1 MANKILNALNL
12 SQHTTNLVFGNF
24 QFLLFLGFLIIIYI
38 ANAHYSEKGVR
49 RIQSLQKQMKELKWE
64 YTAIKSETMYK
75 SMQSQIDVSLESAG
89 LDLAPSGV
97 KVIEVKPD

>member
-1 MANKILNALNL
+1 
-12 SQHTTNLVFGNF
+12 
-24 QFLLFLGFLIIIYI
+24 
-38 ANAHYSEKGVR
+38 
-49 RIQSLQKQMKELKWE
+49 MKELKWE

-97 KVIEVKPD
+97 RVIQVKPD